1 MLNLCLFL
9 GVFLLDTLPVE
20 AKPVWHKQAIE
31 LEEEIVVSEE
41 PTWAPTYACMLT
53 KKDSNGI
60 AVISNYLLLLLPA
73 VESSRNYNSTFKI
86 FHSTYI
92 Y

>member
-41 PTWAPTYACMLT
+41 PT
-53 KKDSNGI
+53 
-60 AVISNYLLLLLPA
+60 
-73 VESSRNYNSTFKI
+73 
-86 FHSTYI
+86 
-92 Y
+92 